1 MSSTRIDGNAAGQSA
16 RRLAE
21 AAEHERANCKSGQ
34 QPKSVDPKN
43 ERALAEQAMESW
55 IHETSCRPS
64 NGVTRDPLAPAPR
77 PMPVAPGQVPNPGH
91 SMDPQQPKPLKEQLA
106 SAALWHLAAMVA
118 PAPVALT
125 YLATHASGHD
135 GEGAGAVIHAATMIH
150 RP

>member
-1 MSSTRIDGNAAGQSA
+1 MSSTRIDGNAAGESA

-21 AAEHERANCKSGQ
+21 AAEHERANCRSGQ
-34 QPKSVDPKN
+34 HQKSVDPKN

-55 IHETSCRPS
+55 IYETSCSPS
-64 NGVTRDPLAPAPR
+64 NAVTKDPLAPAPR

-91 SMDPQQPKPLKEQLA
+91 SREAQQPKTVKEQLA
-106 SAALWHLAAMVA
+106 SAAAWHLAAMIA

-125 YLATHASGHD
+125 YLATHAYGHD
-135 GEGAGAVIHAATMIH
+135 GEGAGAVFDAATMAH